1 MRHRPAT
8 PWWPGTAAGRQQR
21 PSPPHSL
28 LQQVSR
34 VTLAVFGPG
43 RDDHGDDPGADIAL
57 YLARHDVKV
66 EVLVRPHSADAGQA
80 ILALANDLDAELL
93 VMGAYGH
100 SRWREM
106 VLGGATRTVLA
117 QAALPVLLSH

>member
-1 MRHRPAT
+1 MAT
-8 PWWPGTAAGRQQR
+8 IRA
-21 PSPPHSL
+21 
-28 LQQVSR
+28 
-34 VTLAVFGPG
+34 
-43 RDDHGDDPGADIAL
+43 
-57 YLARHDVKV
+57 
-66 EVLVRPHSADAGQA
+66 HSADAGQA